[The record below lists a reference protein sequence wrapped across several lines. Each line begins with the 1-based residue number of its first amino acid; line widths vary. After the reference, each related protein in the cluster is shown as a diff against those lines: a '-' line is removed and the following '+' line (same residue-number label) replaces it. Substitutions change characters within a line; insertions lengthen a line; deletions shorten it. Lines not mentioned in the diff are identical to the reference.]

1 VQEVVHKLEEGGW
14 VWRVKVVILLSAL
27 AFMTYL
33 WFFREVGGFKGLAN
47 EKVMEQAQIAR
58 EISRGHGFSTN
69 VIRPAAIRQFE
80 RSMGSFPLERT
91 PDTYHAPLNPYINA
105 LVFKTMD
112 ASNERI
118 KTLSQKSD
126 YFDRYTYEPV
136 MTTKARRL
144 FVRTGFIAFVQLVFF
159 LLAMAVNYF
168 IALRL
173 FDRRL
178 ANLGSLSC
186 FCVRD
191 FGISRLPDCRRC
203 SFCFCSVA
211 QRTR

>member
-1 VQEVVHKLEEGGW
+1 LNGPW
-14 VWRVKVVILLSAL
+14 DL
-27 AFMTYL
+27 
-33 WFFREVGGFKGLAN
+33 
-47 EKVMEQAQIAR
+47 
-58 EISRGHGFSTN
+58 
-69 VIRPAAIRQFE
+69 
-80 RSMGSFPLERT
+80 FPLERT

-136 MTTKARRL
+136 MTTKLVVYSYDRI
-144 FVRTGFIAFVQLVFF
+144 IAFVQLVFF
-159 LLAMAVNYF
+159 LLAMAVNYSSPCGF
-168 IALRL
+168 SIG
-173 FDRRL
+173 DWQIW
-178 ANLGSLSC
+178 GSLSC